1 MTKGGILPMRF
12 ILVLTLSMLGAASL
26 AQPQITVDYCTQKD
40 VTIDGQVINDT
51 APNLAVKDGTV
62 IEVAAGIGLCR
73 VIVQFSDLNYAYV
86 TLRAGTKVTFQDIA
100 DTEGYDIELDKGSFV
115 VDEFCSSKSTKVAPP
130 FHVRPRK
137 RRVVYGGQGTSYLV
151 SATGDTITTAVLDG
165 QVDGIFSGTSS
176 KVEVKAS
183 FAVDAPSLG
192 TSFPATRSATSNELS
207 IIRQHL
213 SNATLS
219 RLEMSDS

>member
-1 MTKGGILPMRF
+1 M
-12 ILVLTLSMLGAASL
+12 
-26 AQPQITVDYCTQKD
+26 
-40 VTIDGQVINDT
+40 
-51 APNLAVKDGTV
+51 
-62 IEVAAGIGLCR
+62 
-73 VIVQFSDLNYAYV
+73 
-86 TLRAGTKVTFQDIA
+86 TFQDIA

-115 VDEFCSSKSTKVAPP
+115 VDEFCSSKTTKMAPP

-151 SATGDTITTAVLDG
+151 NAVGDTITTAVLDG
-165 QVDGIFSGTSS
+165 QVNGLFTGTSA

-192 TSFPATRSATSNELS
+192 TAFPGTRNATSNELS

-213 SNATLS
+213 SNATLT
-219 RLEMSDS
+219 RIEMDAS